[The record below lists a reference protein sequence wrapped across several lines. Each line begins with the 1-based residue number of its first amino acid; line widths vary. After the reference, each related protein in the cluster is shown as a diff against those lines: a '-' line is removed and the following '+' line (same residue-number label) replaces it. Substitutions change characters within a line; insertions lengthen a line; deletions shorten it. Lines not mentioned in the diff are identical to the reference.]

1 MKINLLLLYLLLA
14 TLQTYS
20 TPIFFRHL
28 TVADGLSHN
37 SGMTFYQDERGFIW
51 IGTRN
56 GLNLYNGQNI
66 QIFRYNKKQPESLHS
81 NLIHQIT
88 GDSKGNVYIRCNKGL
103 VRYNIPSNRF
113 SRLTN
118 HPVESIYFNQDLYYC
133 QGDQIYRWKEKGE
146 KEEVFHLAGRA
157 AGQNILCLLQKA
169 DSILA
174 GTSNGLYLLKG
185 GKTICLIEDIRPSDL
200 FCDSHG
206 WIWITSY
213 DGKGLYCLKNGKI
226 EHFFHSNS
234 DPESLSH
241 NQTHRCCEDHNGNIW
256 ISTFHGLDKY
266 NRETGKFTA
275 YYAAEANGLTES
287 SVWGLMCDRQGIIW
301 AGTYYGGVNYFTPT
315 SQYYQKYYAVPN
327 DKNGLSS
334 PIIGEMTTDIRGDL
348 WLCTEGGGICR
359 YIQKENRFQQYQHNE
374 SSNSLSHNHA
384 KCLYYDADSDLLWIG
399 THLGGLNRMD
409 ISTGQFK
416 HYRHNPQDT
425 TTIPSD
431 IIMSIT
437 PYQNRLLLGGQGQL
451 ALFDPSTGKSVPF
464 FSSTE
469 EQAITNYTYALHVDS
484 QNNLWIISGAGQRL
498 CKYDIRR
505 RTLKE
510 YKHDPNTPNSIS
522 GNLFNA
528 IYEDS
533 HHRIWICSNGNGL
546 DLYHPETDRFENFDT
561 DKNGLGSNVVYE
573 IRELS
578 DGKMIVTTDQGFSVL
593 NEASKTFTNYER
605 GRDFP
610 LNSVNEHSLY
620 YSTTTK
626 EIFIGGLDGMVS
638 FQEEILHKKP
648 HTYSIFPYKLTVN
661 GAVVSVQDGT
671 GILKQDISMA
681 DQITLHAG
689 QDVFTLEYTT
699 TNFLPVKRDRLSYQ
713 LDGYSKKWIPLN
725 EENLITYTNLPSGNY
740 TLKVKATDEN
750 GETLSAHQLHIRIIP
765 PLYRSGWAY
774 AIYLAAALLIVLYL
788 QKMHN
793 TRIRLSEQIIYEKK
807 HAEDIEQLNQSKLS
821 FFTNISH
828 EFRTPL
834 SIILGQMEILLARQQ
849 AGSSLHIALKRV
861 YQNCQQLNSLITELL
876 DFRKLEQGFMTIH
889 ARQQDIVG
897 FLHSQYRYFEDYAF
911 QKNIDFRFEKS
922 HQHIL
927 LWFDDKQMQKVINN
941 LLSNAFKYVSPK
953 GRIVL
958 SVRKAD
964 EEVLIE
970 VTNTGNGIKPED
982 INRIFDRFYQADYT
996 HSSTGTGIGLNLTKG
1011 IVELHHGRIEAYSN
1025 PGDETTFRV
1034 HLLTGYSHFKP
1045 EEIEPVSPAN
1055 AEELESKEVPDN
1067 EENLAEPLPLTDD
1080 HKDAETTVTSPASK
1094 CKMLIVEDQQ
1104 TLRNMLVELFTP
1116 FYHIQTAVNG
1126 KEGWEKVQ
1134 AELPDIVL
1142 SDVVMPEMEGT
1153 ELCRLIKET
1162 KATCH
1167 IPVIIL
1173 TACIE
1178 QEQIL
1183 KGWQTGAD
1191 DYIVKPFDIQLLIS
1205 RCNNLIKNRMRVKEQ
1220 LTDPSSTIT
1229 HIPQQLANDIQSQDF
1244 INKATEAIRRHLENS
1259 DLSVQLLAQ
1268 ELGISRTLLFTKCK
1282 KATGQT
1288 PLEFI
1293 LDIRIQEAA
1302 KLLDTHPEYN
1312 VNEIGDRTGFTSP
1325 KLFRQHFK
1333 ERFQMTPTEYRRRK
1347 RP

>member
-1 MKINLLLLYLLLA
+1 
-14 TLQTYS
+14 
-20 TPIFFRHL
+20 
-28 TVADGLSHN
+28 
-37 SGMTFYQDERGFIW
+37 
-51 IGTRN
+51 
-56 GLNLYNGQNI
+56 
-66 QIFRYNKKQPESLHS
+66 
-81 NLIHQIT
+81 
-88 GDSKGNVYIRCNKGL
+88 
-103 VRYNIPSNRF
+103 
-113 SRLTN
+113 
-118 HPVESIYFNQDLYYC
+118 
-133 QGDQIYRWKEKGE
+133 
-146 KEEVFHLAGRA
+146 
-157 AGQNILCLLQKA
+157 
-169 DSILA
+169 
-174 GTSNGLYLLKG
+174 
-185 GKTICLIEDIRPSDL
+185 
-200 FCDSHG
+200 
-206 WIWITSY
+206 
-213 DGKGLYCLKNGKI
+213 
-226 EHFFHSNS
+226 
-234 DPESLSH
+234 
-241 NQTHRCCEDHNGNIW
+241 
-256 ISTFHGLDKY
+256 
-266 NRETGKFTA
+266 
-275 YYAAEANGLTES
+275 
-287 SVWGLMCDRQGIIW
+287 
-301 AGTYYGGVNYFTPT
+301 
-315 SQYYQKYYAVPN
+315 
-327 DKNGLSS
+327 
-334 PIIGEMTTDIRGDL
+334 
-348 WLCTEGGGICR
+348 
-359 YIQKENRFQQYQHNE
+359 
-374 SSNSLSHNHA
+374 
-384 KCLYYDADSDLLWIG
+384 
-399 THLGGLNRMD
+399 
-409 ISTGQFK
+409 
-416 HYRHNPQDT
+416 
-425 TTIPSD
+425 
-431 IIMSIT
+431 
-437 PYQNRLLLGGQGQL
+437 
-451 ALFDPSTGKSVPF
+451 
-464 FSSTE
+464 
-469 EQAITNYTYALHVDS
+469 
-484 QNNLWIISGAGQRL
+484 
-498 CKYDIRR
+498 
-505 RTLKE
+505 
-510 YKHDPNTPNSIS
+510 
-522 GNLFNA
+522 
-528 IYEDS
+528 
-533 HHRIWICSNGNGL
+533 
-546 DLYHPETDRFENFDT
+546 
-561 DKNGLGSNVVYE
+561 
-573 IRELS
+573 
-578 DGKMIVTTDQGFSVL
+578 
-593 NEASKTFTNYER
+593 
-605 GRDFP
+605 
-610 LNSVNEHSLY
+610 
-620 YSTTTK
+620 
-626 EIFIGGLDGMVS
+626 
-638 FQEEILHKKP
+638 
-648 HTYSIFPYKLTVN
+648 
-661 GAVVSVQDGT
+661 
-671 GILKQDISMA
+671 
-681 DQITLHAG
+681 
-689 QDVFTLEYTT
+689 
-699 TNFLPVKRDRLSYQ
+699 
-713 LDGYSKKWIPLN
+713 
-725 EENLITYTNLPSGNY
+725 
-740 TLKVKATDEN
+740 
-750 GETLSAHQLHIRIIP
+750 
-765 PLYRSGWAY
+765 
-774 AIYLAAALLIVLYL
+774 
-788 QKMHN
+788 
-793 TRIRLSEQIIYEKK
+793 
-807 HAEDIEQLNQSKLS
+807 
-821 FFTNISH
+821 
-828 EFRTPL
+828 
-834 SIILGQMEILLARQQ
+834 MEILLARQQ

-996 HSSTGTGIGLNLTKG
+996 HSSSGTGIGLNLTKG

-1205 RCNNLIKNRMRVKEQ
+1205 RCNNLIKNRMRVKKQ

-1259 DLSVQLLAQ
+1259 DLSVQALAQ

-1302 KLLDTHPEYN
+1302 RLLDTHPEYN

-1347 RP
+1347 RS